1 MKVRTPHLQRYWE
14 NDWSL
19 TALLVSI
26 CAQFFVIAPLMDLG
40 YDVGPIGSIVFT
52 ILLLSGVFAVARS
65 GVTTILFSGVALIAV
80 GMHWTRYTAF
90 GAHWLLAD
98 AVSSF
103 FACGLLAAIVFV
115 QVFRGGPITIR
126 RIQGAIAAYMLIALM
141 FAAIGRVHRRAE
153 SGCLRWHAPPTPDGL
168 RHPTGRFAYFSIVTL
183 TTVGYGDIVAVHPF
197 ARSMAMLE
205 ALIGQLFPAVL
216 LARLVS
222 LEIEE
227 RRQRHGRD

>member
-1 MKVRTPHLQRYWE
+1 MRTPHLQHYWE

-19 TALLVSI
+19 TALLVSL
-26 CAQFFVIAPLMDLG
+26 CAQFFVIAPLTELG

-52 ILLLSGVFAVARS
+52 LLLLSGVFAVARS
-65 GVTTILFSGVALIAV
+65 GVTTILFSAVALIAV
-80 GMHWTRYTAF
+80 AVHLTRYTSF

-103 FACGLLAAIVFV
+103 VASGLLAAIVFV
-115 QVFRGGPITIR
+115 QVFRAGPITIR

-141 FAAIGRVHRRAE
+141 FAAIYVCIDVQQ
-153 SGCLRWHAPPTPDGL
+153 SGCLRWHAADPRRRP
-168 RHPTGRFAYFSIVTL
+168 HPTGRFAYFSFCTL

>member
-1 MKVRTPHLQRYWE
+1 MKVRSPHLQHYWE
-14 NDWSL
+14 NDWGL
-19 TALLVSI
+19 TVLLVSL
-26 CAQFFVIAPLMDLG
+26 CATFFVIAPFNELG
-40 YDVGPIGSIVFT
+40 YDVGPIGSMVFT
-52 ILLLSGVFAVARS
+52 LLLLSGVFAVARR
-65 GVTTILFSGVALIAV
+65 GLTTILFSAVALIAV
-80 GMHWTRYTAF
+80 AVHWTRYTSF

-103 FACGLLAAIVFV
+103 VASGLLAAIVFV
-115 QVFRGGPITIR
+115 QVFRAGPITIR

-141 FAAIGRVHRRAE
+141 FAAIYVCIDVSSPGAF
-153 SGCLRWHAPPTPDGL
+153 GGTPPTPDGVL
-168 RHPTGRFAYFSIVTL
+168 HPTGRFAYFSFCTL
-183 TTVGYGDIVAVHPF
+183 TTVGYGDVVAIHPF